1 MKQLPMISVIVPVYR
16 VEQYLDKC
24 VSSILSQTYDNLEVL
39 LVDDGSPDGSGAIC
53 DRWAERDSRV
63 RVFHQANAGGG
74 AARNKALDNARGELI
89 AFVDSDDYIAPD
101 MFEYLYSLLQ
111 QGADIAECS
120 FLETEDDDACFGE
133 SSEPVRWYSAEEAMV
148 CHIQDT
154 IFQQLIWNKL
164 YRREMVE
171 GIRFPLGTKIDD
183 EFFTYRLLGNAN
195 RLARS
200 ERVCYAYR
208 QQASSVMHQQNP
220 VKKLEGLRAKC
231 QRLEFLKSKFPSLV
245 EMAKIELMLACL
257 YALQAFQ
264 GNTTESQKK
273 EAVLEI
279 RRLIHDLRPLDLSQV
294 DSGKQKLLLKA
305 AVRQPVAVAKMLNFL
320 IKIHVLK

>member
-1 MKQLPMISVIVPVYR
+1 MKQLPLISVVVPVYR

-39 LVDDGSPDGSGAIC
+39 LVEDGSPDGSGAIC
-53 DRWAERDSRV
+53 DRWAQMDNRV
-63 RVFHQANAGGG
+63 RVFHQENAGGG

-111 QGADIAECS
+111 QGADIAECGH
-120 FLETEDDDACFGE
+120 LETEQDDVCFDKSAE
-133 SSEPVRWYSAEEAMV
+133 SVRWYSAEQAMI
-148 CHIQDT
+148 CHIRDT

-164 YRREMVE
+164 YRREVVE
-171 GIRFPLGTKIDD
+171 GVRFPVGTKIDD
-183 EFFTYRLLGNAN
+183 EFFTYRLLGNAK

-200 ERVCYAYR
+200 ERLCYAYR

-220 VKKLEGLRAKC
+220 VKKLEGLRAKR
-231 QRLEFLKSKFPSLV
+231 QRLEFLKNKFPTLV
-245 EMAKIELMLACL
+245 EMAKVELMLSCI

-264 GNTTESQKK
+264 SNMAGSERKD
-273 EAVLEI
+273 AVMEI
-279 RRLIHDLRPLDLSQV
+279 RGVIRELQPLDFSHAE
-294 DSGKQKLLLKA
+294 SGKQKLLLKA
-305 AVRQPVAVAKMLNFL
+305 AVHQPETVARILNFL
-320 IKIHVLK
+320 IKSHVLK

>member
-1 MKQLPMISVIVPVYR
+1 MKQLPLISVIVPVYR

-24 VSSILSQTYDNLEVL
+24 VSSILSQTYDHLELL

-53 DRWAERDSRV
+53 DRWAQMDNRV
-63 RVFHQANAGGG
+63 RVFHQKNAGGG
-74 AARNKALDNARGELI
+74 AARNVALDNARGELI

-120 FLETEDDDACFGE
+120 YLETEHDDACFDK
-133 SSEPVRWYSAEEAMV
+133 SAEPVRWYSAEEAMA
-148 CHIQDT
+148 CHIRDT

-171 GIRFPLGTKIDD
+171 GVRFPVGTKIDD
-183 EFFTYRLLGNAN
+183 EFFTYRLLSNAK

-220 VKKLEGLRAKC
+220 VKKLEGLRAKR
-231 QRLEFLKSKFPSLV
+231 QRLEFLKNKFPSLV
-245 EMAKIELMLACL
+245 EMAKVELVFSCI
-257 YALQAFQ
+257 YALQAFRQ
-264 GNTTESQKK
+264 NMAGDQRK
-273 EAVLEI
+273 EAVAEI
-279 RRLIHDLRPLDLSQV
+279 RGLIFELQPLDLSLA

-305 AVRQPVAVAKMLNFL
+305 AVRWPEAVAKMLNFL
-320 IKIHVLK
+320 MKIHVLK